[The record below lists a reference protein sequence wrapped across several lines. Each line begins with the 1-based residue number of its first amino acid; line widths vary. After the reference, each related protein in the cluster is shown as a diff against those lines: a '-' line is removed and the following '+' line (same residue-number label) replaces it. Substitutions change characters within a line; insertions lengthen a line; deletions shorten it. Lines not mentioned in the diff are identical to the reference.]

1 MVAIERDPEFHG
13 RVYKSP
19 DDNAMLDVI
28 QDAFERLWNRGGEVR
43 HGEPPE
49 LLPLTTEEIIAA
61 LRKGVRQY
69 RDVTIA
75 VRQVNVSELKPLPK
89 FLEAFKLVRAAALDR
104 LLARH
109 GLTPGARVKNSPWII
124 TPPVIE
130 QLGSG
135 AKVIMDGTHRI
146 YNAIQDGKTEV
157 VVALVQNPKPNL
169 PAEPFP
175 DWQHIRILRQKVAPN
190 ERYKNF
196 NNQEFRS
203 ILTAFKALAR
213 FDEKHDS
220 RSKGDLVIIEGRYGT
235 RDHRVDVVKQLN
247 SAITDDNLHI
257 YVGNQLAGDP
267 CPNAPKDLF
276 VRYRYKNREFEKTIN
291 EGADLDL
298 P

>member
-1 MVAIERDPEFHG
+1 
-13 RVYKSP
+13 
-19 DDNAMLDVI
+19 
-28 QDAFERLWNRGGEVR
+28 
-43 HGEPPE
+43 
-49 LLPLTTEEIIAA
+49 
-61 LRKGVRQY
+61 
-69 RDVTIA
+69 
-75 VRQVNVSELKPLPK
+75 
-89 FLEAFKLVRAAALDR
+89 
-104 LLARH
+104 
-109 GLTPGARVKNSPWII
+109 
-124 TPPVIE
+124 
-130 QLGSG
+130 
-135 AKVIMDGTHRI
+135 
-146 YNAIQDGKTEV
+146 
-157 VVALVQNPKPNL
+157 NPKPNL